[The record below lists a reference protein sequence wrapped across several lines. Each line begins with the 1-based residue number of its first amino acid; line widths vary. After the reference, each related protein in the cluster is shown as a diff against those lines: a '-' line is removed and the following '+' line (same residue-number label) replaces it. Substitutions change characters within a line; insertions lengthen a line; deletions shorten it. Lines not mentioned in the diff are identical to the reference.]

1 MWYLDHTLFWM
12 VVKFMINW
20 WSLHIDFLLIFSPI
34 DYLILDTLLEL
45 PPFEYCPVFG
55 NEGESQHIIF
65 KFSIMFTIL
74 EVLYNLY
81 SAVKSLTILN
91 QKKGGVVISIFLA
104 TIYSTGHHSRAT
116 VLDILDDSYYRH
128 CLFMTWVFIRMTMHW
143 YNIA

>member
-91 QKKGGVVISIFLA
+91 QKKRGGGYLNLSRNYIFYR
-104 TIYSTGHHSRAT
+104 TPFKSYCSRHT
-116 VLDILDDSYYRH
+116 WWFLLQT
-128 CLFMTWVFIRMTMHW
+128 LFVYDLGF
-143 YNIA
+143 Y